1 LRVSSTRSCVV
12 SHPPAR
18 LSPVFPARPP
28 PGARSQRLRRF
39 RRPASHSL
47 PRSSLASF
55 AFVRLP
61 LGAHMT
67 SRGRHACAR
76 PGRRASA
83 RPTPRGRAPT
93 PTVRPSRAADTAHT
107 AARNGLS
114 VGPRRST
121 TGWMRVPKRDRARP
135 GRGFPA
141 AAAGSAWRDVPSP
154 CP

>member
-1 LRVSSTRSCVV
+1 
-12 SHPPAR
+12 
-18 LSPVFPARPP
+18 
-28 PGARSQRLRRF
+28 
-39 RRPASHSL
+39 
-47 PRSSLASF
+47 
-55 AFVRLP
+55 
-61 LGAHMT
+61 MT
-67 SRGRHACAR
+67 SRGRHARAR

-93 PTVRPSRAADTAHT
+93 QTVRPSQAVDTAHT

-121 TGWMRVPKRDRARP
+121 TGWMRVPKRDRPRP

-154 CP
+154 CPWLCPHASHP